1 MLCYARIALNFL
13 NVNRL
18 KNVGNTLICM
28 FLSFPTL
35 KTILRTGPLV
45 EMRCQKPDMCIEA
58 TLCWVD

>member
-45 EMRCQKPDMCIEA
+45 EEMSE
-58 TLCWVD
+58 T